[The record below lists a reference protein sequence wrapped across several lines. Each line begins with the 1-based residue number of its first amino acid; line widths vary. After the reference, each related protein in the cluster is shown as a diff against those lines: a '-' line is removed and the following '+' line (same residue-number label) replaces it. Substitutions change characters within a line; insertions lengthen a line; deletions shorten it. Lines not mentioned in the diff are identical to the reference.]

1 MAKFTTRVEL
11 HSATYSDYETLHAAM
26 ERRGFSRQIAADD
39 GKTYNLPTAEY
50 NRDGNLTREQVLD
63 SAKDAAAETGK
74 SFAVL
79 VTESKAR
86 TWVGLEQVAARVQT
100 AQLRRTW

>member
-11 HSATYSDYETLHAAM
+11 HSATCSDYETLHASM
-26 ERRGFSRQIAADD
+26 EHRGFSRQIEAED

-50 NRDGNLTREQVLD
+50 NRVGNLTREQVLY
-63 SAKDAAAETGK
+63 SAKDAASETGK

-79 VTESKAR
+79 VTESNGR
-86 TWVGLEQVAARVQT
+86 TWVGLEQVAARVQSG
-100 AQLRRTW
+100 QLRRTW